1 MPYVTEQLKFNLEGV
16 NAENNNKPTTRQPS
30 PMLFNGIENRHDYTN
45 TMEKAMLLAKR
56 DIRLGNFPKD
66 DDLDHIPVKEVKV
79 KKILNPPKLAFSNS
93 AKKHGYQGV
102 HDTHSPGRSISHD
115 FNARFSGSRKSQ
127 VDNAEKSMSLKV
139 NIPSVESDSP
149 SSKCIKSIS
158 MMIDNLGH
166 AYTDLGRPI
175 SKQGYPD
182 PIVEVRLQ
190 RRVEEQ
196 RRHLCRLLY
205 NTKRHVSQMVDQLKR
220 TAFNHRTIVLTQSN
234 IFSHM
239 NSAYRS
245 LMSALNS
252 FIRVSRTLHSTYMTD
267 LVKKIRGDLKLLLAE
282 FKQICVLLDMQ
293 ISTVTSPV
301 SSSVRGGLTNG
312 IMLSPVGK
320 LNITDKVHQIPGA
333 PLSPDRNDSLKAA
346 IKSLLVNKMSKMD
359 LSAKE
364 ISLPSSTTQKKNLV
378 INKKAPSSKPSSSKV
393 IKPKSKGNISRYNT
407 DYKRAMSAGVT
418 RGQRPLGKPS
428 NSSTRPSS
436 ATPKLKTDTLE
447 IRGKVTP
454 LITERE
460 LARQAW
466 IDELGKG
473 GPSFPDPNDTH
484 SIENSL
490 SIDKTIDKIKEL
502 KPISI
507 EIPHAEANFKSK
519 EMSATMTQLLN
530 QLEEIQKED
539 EDIRSRWL
547 HMQYS
552 NPLNIKEDGSP
563 IFLPS
568 ADLVSSNYPL
578 SLQGSCLKTGLANLK
593 LPGQKVRQ
601 IESYREAMLQYLRLT
616 KHFKIRGFDPWAT
629 INNIVDNIVVDLVE
643 DVCDEIINSC
653 DGIADNVYLSEFL
666 PA

>member
-1 MPYVTEQLKFNLEGV
+1 MNDTFIFQFNLEGV
-16 NAENNNKPTTRQPS
+16 NAENNNKATTRQPS
-30 PMLFNGIENRHDYTN
+30 PMLFNGIENRHDYNN
-45 TMEKAMLLAKR
+45 TMEKAMILAKR
-56 DIRLGNFPKD
+56 DIRLGNLPKD
-66 DDLDHIPVKEVKV
+66 DDLDHIPVKEVK
-79 KKILNPPKLAFSNS
+79 IQNPPMQGFSFGD
-93 AKKHGYQGV
+93 KKHSNLV
-102 HDTHSPGRSISHD
+102 AHDSSSPGRSISHSSHAKL
-115 FNARFSGSRKSQ
+115 ARSRKNQ
-127 VDNAEKSMSLKV
+127 TNYAEKSPSLKV
-139 NIPSVESDSP
+139 NIPSAESDSP
-149 SSKCIKSIS
+149 YSRSIKSIS
-158 MMIDNLGH
+158 MMIDNLEH

-220 TAFNHRTIVLTQSN
+220 TAFNHRTIVLIQSN

-267 LVKKIRGDLKLLLAE
+267 LVKKIRGDLKSLLAE
-282 FKQICVLLDMQ
+282 LKQICVLLDMP
-293 ISTVTSPV
+293 ISSSPV
-301 SSSVRGGLTNG
+301 SSPVHGGPTNG
-312 IMLSPVGK
+312 IIVSPVGK
-320 LNITDKVHQIPGA
+320 LNMTGKVHQIPGA

-346 IKSLLVNKMSKMD
+346 IKSLLVDKMSKID

-364 ISLPSSTTQKKNLV
+364 VSLPSSATQKKNIV
-378 INKKAPSSKPSSSKV
+378 MNKKAPASKPPNSKV

-407 DYKRAMSAGVT
+407 DYKRAMSAGVK
-418 RGQRPLGKPS
+418 RGKRPLGKPS
-428 NSSTRPSS
+428 NSSSRPTS
-436 ATPKLKTDTLE
+436 APHQSKNETLE

-473 GPSFPDPNDTH
+473 GSISPNPNETH
-484 SIENSL
+484 SIDNSFTIEKK
-490 SIDKTIDKIKEL
+490 IDDIQEIK
-502 KPISI
+502 PVAI
-507 EIPHAEANFKSK
+507 EIPRAEASFKSK

-552 NPLNIKEDGSP
+552 NPLNITDDASP
-563 IFLPS
+563 VFLPS
-568 ADLVSSNYPL
+568 ADLVSISYSP
-578 SLQGSCLKTGLANLK
+578 SIQGSCLKTGVANLHC
-593 LPGQKVRQ
+593 PVQKVRQ
-601 IESYREAMLQYLRLT
+601 IESYRKAMLQYLRLT
-616 KHFKIRGFDPWAT
+616 KHFKTRGFDPWAT
-629 INNIVDNIVVDLVE
+629 INSIVDDIVGDLVE
-643 DVCDEIINSC
+643 DVCGEIINSC
-653 DGIADNVYLSEFL
+653 NGIADNIYLSEFL